1 MHFYDFMH
9 DELYCEDISVQKIA
23 ESIETPFYLYS
34 QKAILENFNRIDTA
48 FREVDHLICYALKAN
63 SNLTLLSILAQQG
76 SGADVVSAGEI
87 YLALKSGIP
96 PEKIVYAGVGKK
108 DDEIRYALERGI
120 LAFNMES
127 IQELSVI
134 NEIAKSL
141 QKKAPISLRINPNI
155 DIHGHPYISTGKLAD
170 KFGIEIPKVKQILY
184 KLEEFSNIELMGLH
198 CHIGSQITE
207 TKPYLKVAHLL
218 NELVGEIHSIGIHL
232 KHVDIGGGLGVRYE
246 NVFQENQKST
256 TMDSERILTPENLV
270 SSLLPNLKQMSCKI
284 IFEPGR
290 VLVAEAGVL
299 VTKVLFRKE
308 NQGKQFIIVDAG
320 MNDLIRPSLYGAY
333 HEIVPV
339 KKNTNEMLEEVD
351 VVGPICESGDFLAK
365 DTWLPEV
372 QRGDLLVVM
381 TTGAYGFSLSSN
393 YNARLRPVEVLV
405 NGDKFQII
413 RERGKLENLWS

>member
-1 MHFYDFMH
+1 MHFYNFMH

-23 ESIETPFYLYS
+23 ENIETPFYLYS
-34 QKAILENFNRIDTA
+34 QKAILENFARIDIA
-48 FREVDHLICYALKAN
+48 FRKVDHLICYALKAN
-63 SNLTLLSILAQQG
+63 SNLTLLSLLAQKG

-134 NEIAKSL
+134 NIIAKSL

-170 KFGIEIPKVKQILY
+170 KFGIEIPKVKQILH
-184 KLEEFSNIELMGLH
+184 KLEEFSNIELIGLH

-207 TKPYLKVAHLL
+207 TKPYLKVTDLL
-218 NELVGEIHSIGIHL
+218 NELAVEMRSIGIHL
-232 KHVDIGGGLGVRYE
+232 KFVDIGGGLGVRYK

-256 TMDSERILTPENLV
+256 TLDLKSILTPENLV
-270 SSLLPNLKQMSCKI
+270 SSLLPNLKQLSCKI

-290 VLVAEAGVL
+290 VLVAEASVL
-299 VTKVLFRKE
+299 VTKVLFHKE

-339 KKNTNEMLEEVD
+339 KQNTNEMLKVD

-372 QRGDLLVVM
+372 QRGDLLAVM

-393 YNARLRPVEVLV
+393 YNARLRPAEVLV
-405 NGDKFQII
+405 DGEKFQII
-413 RERGKLENLWS
+413 RERGKLENLWC